1 MAGLGLSVLDLVG
14 IGLAGA
20 MVAMLIGR
28 ARRNLVELAT
38 MEPAA
43 NRR

>member
-14 IGLAGA
+14 IGLAAA
-20 MVAMLIGR
+20 MVAMLVGR
-28 ARRNLVELAT
+28 ARRNLGELAA